1 MPRRVPKSTRNN
13 VKLRRRGSR
22 KRYRSSNQFLHRVPV
37 RRNQELEVVIGDV
50 GSRGDGIA
58 IVHGYQIYVPGS
70 KMGERLQI
78 RIVSVGGKFATAEKV
93 ATPIDTGKESKAGEE
108 RTVTKNKVVA
118 EQTKQSES

>member
-22 KRYRSSNQFLHRVPV
+22 KRYRSSDQFLHRVPV
-37 RRNQELEVVIGDV
+37 RRNQELDVVIGDV

-70 KMGERLQI
+70 KTGERMRI

-93 ATPIDTGKESKAGEE
+93 ATPIDASRESQTSEE
-108 RTVTKNKVVA
+108 RKETKNEVVT
-118 EQTKQSES
+118 EQTE

>member
-22 KRYRSSNQFLHRVPV
+22 KRYRSSSQFLHRVPV
-37 RRNQELEVVIGDV
+37 RRNQKLDVVIGDV

-70 KMGERLQI
+70 KMGERLRI
-78 RIVSVGGKFATAEKV
+78 RIVSVGGKFATAEKIV
-93 ATPIDTGKESKAGEE
+93 TPIDTDKESQTSEE
-108 RTVTKNKVVA
+108 RKKTKNEVA
-118 EQTKQSES
+118 AEETKQPKP